1 MWLTDAKTSHPKS
14 GEMVSL
20 VYTGEASVTTVSH
33 FVFTWLILCTAN
45 LFIADIYSNR
55 STRLAV
61 NYGATFL
68 SCRISLLLTVKK
80 QKHKVISYS

>member
-20 VYTGEASVTTVSH
+20 FYTGEASVTTVSH

-45 LFIADIYSNR
+45 LFIADI
-55 STRLAV
+55 
-61 NYGATFL
+61 
-68 SCRISLLLTVKK
+68 
-80 QKHKVISYS
+80 